1 MALSSNAFR
10 IKAIQLSVFAVFL
23 QFCISVVDFTKLQ
36 YIITMRVT
44 LTVTDRGTITLPA
57 KLRKKMGIEADSLL
71 IAETTEDGILIR
83 PAVALPVEVYSE
95 DRLREFAAAEQDLS
109 E

>member
-1 MALSSNAFR
+1 
-10 IKAIQLSVFAVFL
+10 
-23 QFCISVVDFTKLQ
+23 
-36 YIITMRVT
+36 MRVT
-44 LTVTDRGTITLPA
+44 LTVTDRGTVTLPA

-95 DRLREFAAAEQDLS
+95 DRLREFAAAEQDLAEWYKNES
-109 E
+109 R